1 MPADCLFCKI
11 GRGELDTEFLLE
23 TDSLVAFR
31 DINPAAPTHIL
42 VIPKKHIP
50 SLAQLEPE
58 DQALMGELVLA
69 VQKLAQQE
77 GLNEGFRM
85 VVNTG
90 THGGQT
96 VQHLHFHLLGG
107 RGLGWPP
114 G

>member
-11 GRGELDTEFLLE
+11 GRGELGTEFLLE

-31 DINPAAPTHIL
+31 DINPVAPTHIL

-58 DQALMGELVLA
+58 DSTLMGELVLA
-69 VQKLAQQE
+69 VQKLAEQE